1 MADAPINLIK
11 ELRDKT
17 GAGFGDCKK
26 ALSSIQTPDIE
37 QAIEWLKKQ
46 GLSQMAKRAG
56 KEASE
61 GTLAS
66 YVHNG
71 RIAVLVE
78 VNSETDFAARS
89 EDFQKFVKDLT
100 LHITAMSP
108 VCVSADDMGEDVLKK
123 QEELFKA
130 QALEEGK
137 SEKILPK
144 IIEGRLEKWK
154 QESCLMSQIF
164 SRPGSDDDEEITVN
178 EALAELVNKVRENIV
193 IRRFVRYELGQ

>member
-164 SRPGSDDDEEITVN
+164 SRPSSDDEEITVN